1 MESLVEFRL
10 RVEEE
15 LISVWPMWQA
25 MVMSRRLGV
34 QIAAFTGVALAA
46 VMLTAILAVDHPAK
60 FWRHRIAD
68 ISLMHGW
75 VPATVQTISAVVLV
89 GAIGWR
95 TRRWR
100 VLQVPLAFV
109 LGVILAVWA
118 HWDIASTGIAGDP
131 APRALWI
138 WIGLTGLA
146 AGIVVL
152 GWRSARWWR
161 RVVSVLAVPLCLL
174 SAALAVNV
182 WVGYFPTV
190 HTAWTQLTA
199 GPLPNQTDR
208 ATVTAMQLKGVMPA
222 KGVVV
227 PVNISADASKFKHRG
242 ELVYLPPAWF
252 ASTPPPRLPAM
263 MMIGAEINTPADWL
277 RAGNAVST
285 ADAFAAARGG
295 NAPVLVFA
303 DSGGAFGND
312 TECVNGSR
320 GNAADHL
327 TKDIVPFMIS
337 NFGVSPDPSHWGVAG
352 FSTGG
357 TCAVDLTVMHP
368 DLFSVF
374 IDISGDLGPN
384 SGTKAQTVA
393 RLFGGNAA
401 AWAAFD
407 PTTVITRH
415 GPYHGVSGWFAIAG
429 ADIGA
434 RNPGGQDAAANSLCA
449 LGRTKG
455 IVCAVVAQPG
465 KHDWSLAAN
474 AFAAALPWL
483 AGRLGT
489 PGVPQV
495 RLPESTSAPVPSAY
509 PSPATAALIA
519 TPSP

>member
-1 MESLVEFRL
+1 
-10 RVEEE
+10 
-15 LISVWPMWQA
+15 
-25 MVMSRRLGV
+25 
-34 QIAAFTGVALAA
+34 
-46 VMLTAILAVDHPAK
+46 
-60 FWRHRIAD
+60 
-68 ISLMHGW
+68 
-75 VPATVQTISAVVLV
+75 VP
-89 GAIGWR
+89 GG
-95 TRRWR
+95 
-100 VLQVPLAFV
+100 
-109 LGVILAVWA
+109 G
-118 HWDIASTGIAGDP
+118 GE
-131 APRALWI
+131 
-138 WIGLTGLA
+138 
-146 AGIVVL
+146 
-152 GWRSARWWR
+152 

-208 ATVTAMQLKGVMPA
+208 ATVTPMQLKGVMPA
-222 KGVVV
+222 KGVVL

-252 ASTPPPRLPAM
+252 ASTPPPRLPVM

-449 LGRTKG
+449 LARTKG

-465 KHDWSLAAN
+465 KHDWSFAAN

-483 AGRLGT
+483 ASRLGAA
-489 PGVPQV
+489 GVPQV
-495 RLPESTSAPVPSAY
+495 RLPESTSAPARRL
-509 PSPATAALIA
+509 SPAPQPLR
-519 TPSP
+519 S